1 MISKKQTLSSIVNER
16 IKHYIVEND
25 LRPGDRLPT
34 EKEMMDQLNVSRT
47 IVREGLKTLQS
58 NGIIDIKPGSGVF
71 VKEVSISEI
80 FEQVSFG
87 MKVDKVKFK
96 EIIDTR
102 IIIEQGAIELA
113 IEHYDV
119 KKIDKLIYWNNEIK
133 GKLEHSIKAKHEDMQ
148 FHSALFF
155 ATGNETYFQF
165 SKIINA
171 YFDMNDFERI
181 NELSDFKTAYEEHRN
196 IIHYILNKDIH
207 SAKNEMKKHLSRL
220 YHFIDG

>member
-1 MISKKQTLSSIVNER
+1 MSSIVNER
-16 IKHYIVEND
+16 IKNYIVEND
-25 LRPGDRLPT
+25 LRSGDRLPS
-34 EKEMMDQLNVSRT
+34 EKEMMDKLNVSRT

-58 NGIIDIKPGSGVF
+58 NGIIDIRPGSGIF
-71 VKEVSISEI
+71 VKEVSISDI

-119 KKIDKLIYWNNEIK
+119 SKIDKLIYWNNEINEK
-133 GKLEHSIKAKHEDMQ
+133 IEHGIKAKHEDMQ

-181 NELSDFKTAYEEHRN
+181 NELSDFKTAYEEHQN

-207 SAKNEMKKHLSRL
+207 SAKNEMKKHLSPL
-220 YHFIDG
+220 YHFIDR

>member
-16 IKHYIVEND
+16 IKQFIVEND
-25 LRPGDRLPT
+25 LRPGDRLPS
-34 EKEMMDQLNVSRT
+34 EKEMMDKLNVSRT

-58 NGIIDIKPGSGVF
+58 NGIIEIKPGSGIF
-71 VKEVSISEI
+71 VKEVSISDI

-113 IEHYDV
+113 IAHYDV
-119 KKIDKLIYWNNEIK
+119 SKIDKLIYWNNEIK
-133 GKLEHSIKAKHEDMQ
+133 GKIEHSIKAKHEDMQ

-171 YFDMNDFERI
+171 YFDMNDFEKI
-181 NELSDFKTAYEEHRN
+181 NELSDFKTAYEEHQN
-196 IIHYILNKDIH
+196 IIRYILNKDIH
-207 SAKNEMKKHLSRL
+207 SAKNEMKKHLSPL
-220 YHFIDG
+220 YHYI